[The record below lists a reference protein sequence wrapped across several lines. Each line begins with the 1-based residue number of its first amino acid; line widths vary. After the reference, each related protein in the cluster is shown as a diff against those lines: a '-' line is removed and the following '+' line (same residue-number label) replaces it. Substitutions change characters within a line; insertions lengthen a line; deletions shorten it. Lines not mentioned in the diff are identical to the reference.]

1 MTKQGSLQS
10 LLQYCKQNKKKVAL
24 AIVCLV
30 LAGTIGQRY
39 LGKRAVTAPPIAA
52 RVQVVKA
59 GPADGVLQG
68 LNTTTALRA
77 IADVA
82 LRTKVEAPI
91 QEIFVHKN
99 QFITKGQPLL
109 ELEHNNQSA
118 KLQSAAAQINMN
130 EAAAVAAQ
138 AEFANAAK
146 EQERYD
152 LLISKG
158 YATRQE
164 VAARRTTSATA
175 GADYNKAVA
184 NIAYSE
190 AEMAA
195 AQATLSDYLLKAPF
209 DGIVLDDYNLT
220 VGSKLNKDT
229 DAVRIADI
237 SKIKCTVNIPES
249 KLTTVKPGM
258 LANVVCDTYPGR
270 KFQGT
275 VQTVNS
281 FIDTASHTFQVDVII
296 DNTALNYLL
305 RPGLFAKVFLIE
317 DAAQSQALAIPTE
330 ALRQDGT
337 VLVAEDKKVIVKK
350 VQTGIANDK
359 TTAITDGLQEG
370 DLVIVNGGN
379 TLKEGDAISYD
390 E

>member
-10 LLQYCKQNKKKVAL
+10 LLQYGKQNKKKVAL

-30 LAGTIGQRY
+30 LAGTIGHRY

-138 AEFANAAK
+138 AEFA
-146 EQERYD
+146 
-152 LLISKG
+152 
-158 YATRQE
+158 
-164 VAARRTTSATA
+164 
-175 GADYNKAVA
+175 
-184 NIAYSE
+184 
-190 AEMAA
+190 
-195 AQATLSDYLLKAPF
+195 
-209 DGIVLDDYNLT
+209 
-220 VGSKLNKDT
+220 
-229 DAVRIADI
+229 
-237 SKIKCTVNIPES
+237 
-249 KLTTVKPGM
+249 
-258 LANVVCDTYPGR
+258 
-270 KFQGT
+270 
-275 VQTVNS
+275 
-281 FIDTASHTFQVDVII
+281 
-296 DNTALNYLL
+296 
-305 RPGLFAKVFLIE
+305 
-317 DAAQSQALAIPTE
+317 
-330 ALRQDGT
+330 
-337 VLVAEDKKVIVKK
+337 
-350 VQTGIANDK
+350 
-359 TTAITDGLQEG
+359 
-370 DLVIVNGGN
+370 
-379 TLKEGDAISYD
+379 
-390 E
+390 